1 MTLRNGD
8 AHRRWEELAA
18 GHALGGLDAD
28 DERLFAGHL
37 ANCARCAALVASH
50 DSMLARIGKDTDT
63 GPLEEFIRATLN
75 PALGA
80 GPAAARPAQPRRR
93 QLVAAVAAAVALVI
107 AGLGV
112 GVLLTRSSPRLAG
125 RTDALG
131 QDKALLSCL
140 EDAACRHVPMT
151 APDGTSRAVALVRGK
166 TVLVVPAGLGPT
178 RTHGE
183 TYALWQLPASGRPVP
198 LATFDVPADRA
209 SVIPVGQLALDVVGS
224 QGFMISLEPRGVAL
238 REPTQPL
245 ALGSP

>member
-8 AHRRWEELAA
+8 SHRRWEELAA

-50 DSMLARIGKDTDT
+50 DSMLARIDDATDT
-63 GPLEEFIRATLN
+63 GELEEFIRATLN

-80 GPAAARPAQPRRR
+80 GSAPARPAQRGRR
-93 QLVAAVAAAVALVI
+93 QLVAAVAAALALVI
-107 AGLGV
+107 AGLGAGV
-112 GVLLTRSSPRLAG
+112 GLTRSSPRLAG

-131 QDKALLSCL
+131 QNAALLSCL
-140 EDAACRHVPMT
+140 QDAACRHVPLT
-151 APDGTSRAVALVRGK
+151 APDGTSRAVTLVHGNS
-166 TVLVVPAGLGPT
+166 VLVVPAGLGPT
-178 RTHGE
+178 RTHVK
-183 TYALWQLPASGRPVP
+183 TYGLWQLPASGQPVP
-198 LATFDVPADRA
+198 LATFDVPTGRA
-209 SVIPVGQLALDVVGS
+209 SVIPAGQLALDVVGS

-245 ALGSP
+245 AVGTP